1 MRTSTRRFHVSHLA
15 LASLFLAGACSRA
28 THLAATWHDPAASSQ
43 QFNRLVTV
51 FVSNDE
57 STRRS
62 IEERLASKVPH
73 GTPSYRALPSL
84 EGIDAATVRAKL
96 RDAGYDGALI
106 MRVID
111 VSERTTYVSGQYWG
125 PSYGFGAYWNSA
137 WAYPY
142 DPAYVVTD
150 RVVTVET
157 EIYALGDDRLAFAAR
172 SETLNKSS
180 FNSLIDSIMRHIDE
194 QLRHDGLVA
203 VAPAGSHDVSREP
216 AGVATSHAQGRTTQ
230 RKPMSLEESADI
242 AGIRA
247 AGR

>member
-1 MRTSTRRFHVSHLA
+1 MRIANRRSRVSQLV
-15 LASLFLAGACSRA
+15 LVSMLCTGACSRA
-28 THLAATWHDPAASSQ
+28 THLAATWHDPAAANTK
-43 QFNRLVTV
+43 FNRLVTV

-62 IEERLASKVPH
+62 IEERLASKFTH
-73 GTPSYRALPSL
+73 ATPSYRVLPSM

-96 RDAGYDGALI
+96 REAGYDGALI

-111 VSERTTYVSGQYWG
+111 VSERTSYVSGQYWG

-142 DPAYVVTD
+142 DPGYVVTD
-150 RVVTVET
+150 HIVTVET
-157 EIYALGDDRLAFAAR
+157 EIYALAEDRLAFAAR

-194 QLRHDGLVA
+194 QLRHDNLIAVRDSGLTRHVA
-203 VAPAGSHDVSREP
+203 
-216 AGVATSHAQGRTTQ
+216 
-230 RKPMSLEESADI
+230 
-242 AGIRA
+242 
-247 AGR
+247 